1 MGDRVLNTPIFDVEG
16 FEVQTRAG
24 ERTYYRLNAPDW
36 VNIVPITPEG
46 KVVLIRQHRW
56 GVDAETL
63 EIPGGMVDPGESPE
77 LGGVRELLEET
88 GYGGGRV
95 ILLGWVHPNP
105 AIQGNKCW
113 LFAMLDAVLVGETQL
128 DAGEDIKVELVGL
141 SELPG
146 LLDRGA
152 ISHALAIVSL
162 QRVLARWPDVG

>member
-1 MGDRVLNTPIFDVEG
+1 MGDRLLKTAIFDVEG

-24 ERTYYRLNAPDW
+24 ERTYYRLHAPDW
-36 VNIVPITPEG
+36 VNIVPITQEG

-77 LGGVRELLEET
+77 EGGVRELVEET

-95 ILLGWVHPNP
+95 ISLGWMHPNP

-113 LFAMLDAVLVGETQL
+113 MYAMLDAVVVGETQF
-128 DAGEDIKVELVGL
+128 DAGEDIEVELVDL

>member
-1 MGDRVLNTPIFDVEG
+1 MGDRILKTPIFDVEA
-16 FEVQTRAG
+16 FPTDTRDG
-24 ERTYYRLNAPDW
+24 VHTYYRLHAPDW
-36 VNIVPITPEG
+36 VNIVPITPAGE
-46 KVVLIRQHRW
+46 VVLIRQHRW

-77 LGGVRELLEET
+77 VGGVRELEEET

-95 ILLGWVHPNP
+95 VPLGWMHPNP

-113 LFAMLDAVLVGETQL
+113 MYAMLDAVVVGETNL
-128 DAGEDIKVELVGL
+128 DAGENIDVELVSL
-141 SELPG
+141 SELPS